1 MSFKKAAAV
10 VSLSVIA
17 TALVVACASA
27 QSGVPGLSGN
37 SLRPATEEG
46 HGSLGTIGFW
56 SRQFSLPWQ
65 GAFGSFVATQ
75 IARTPSVPVTVRRT
89 AAKR

>member
-10 VSLSVIA
+10 LSLSVIA
-17 TALVVACASA
+17 TVLAVACASA
-27 QSGVPGLSGN
+27 QSGPGSASGTQCVVVN
-37 SLRPATEEG
+37 TEG
-46 HGSLGTIGFW
+46 HGSLSTFGLL

-75 IARTPSVPVTVRRT
+75 IARTQSVPVTVHRT